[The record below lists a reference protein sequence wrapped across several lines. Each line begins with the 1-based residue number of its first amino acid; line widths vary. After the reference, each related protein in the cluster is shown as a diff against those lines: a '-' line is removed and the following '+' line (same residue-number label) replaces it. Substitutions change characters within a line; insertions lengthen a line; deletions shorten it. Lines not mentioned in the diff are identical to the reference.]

1 MDNKK
6 PLIAHLSMFTASVF
20 WGLMAPLGK
29 DAMIHGV
36 SGIDMVTFRVAG
48 AAILFWFT
56 SLFLKGEYVP
66 RKDIL
71 LIFCASIFG
80 LICNQCCYTIGL
92 SITSPVNASIVTT
105 SAPIVT
111 MILSAIILHEPVT
124 SKKVMG
130 IFFGCIGAVMLII
143 TSASAVSDKVGD
155 IRGDLLCMAAQVSF
169 SLYLTL
175 FNHLIKKYS
184 VVTINKWMFLS
195 ATLMILPFS
204 FSSVAAIPWSTL
216 STKTILET
224 GYVVIFGTYICYML
238 TMNGQKI
245 LRPTVISIYNYI
257 QPVVSVTVSVLA
269 GIGVLRWGQA
279 FAIIFVVI
287 GVCLVTKSK
296 SRADMLRKQ
305 EQDSNPIRKS
315 QEI

>member
-29 DAMIHGV
+29 DAM
-36 SGIDMVTFRVAG
+36 SNGITGLDMVTFRVAG
-48 AAILFWFT
+48 AAALFWIT
-56 SLFLKGEYVP
+56 SFFIKNEHVP
-66 RKDIL
+66 VKDIFM
-71 LIFCASIFG
+71 IFLASIFG

-124 SKKVMG
+124 SKKVLG
-130 IFFGCIGAVMLII
+130 IFFGCVGAVMLIL
-143 TSASAVSDKVGD
+143 TSAAAVSDKVGD

-175 FNHLIKKYS
+175 FSKLIKRYS

-195 ATLMILPFS
+195 ASLMISPFT
-204 FSSVAAIPWSTL
+204 FSSVAAIPWNTISA
-216 STKTILET
+216 KTIFESA
-224 GYVVIFGTYICYML
+224 YVVVFGTYICYML

-269 GIGVLRWGQA
+269 GIGVFQWGQA
-279 FAIIFVVI
+279 FAIIFVVF
-287 GVCLVTKSK
+287 GVGLVNKSK
-296 SRADMLRKQ
+296 SRADVLRDQ
-305 EQDSNPIRKS
+305 EKTKNAG
-315 QEI
+315 E